1 MMHKISIIILFLFLG
16 HQELYP
22 AKFELKRLYSE
33 NKEYYLE
40 TVIYGSNSEL
50 EEGQTKI
57 YKAKDSTFIYG
68 LNIGVNPSVTYLSND
83 GNKIAIINSKNE
95 NIEIYS
101 DSKLVKSISIS
112 EITDCEFSN
121 ESQECSLL
129 YSNPKIRKLKNPEA
143 DPLTSFFDMIL
154 YQIDTNTSGHS
165 FYLYTEDA
173 DPMHVLADKYPT
185 FSYQDTLFIITG
197 QLKVCK
203 IDLNTYKYS
212 HSELSSEYS
221 YLNEIANNKK
231 SFEKVYQY
239 EYISFPELKN
249 SKKLIQAFGEKFD
262 YCFDYGSGEECSTNV
277 DSVLYHSISFGG
289 LLDRQGRF
297 EVTKLKIS
305 GYIDSLEFKNFF
317 ENLEFEPLDMPEIVE
332 KWYYSDNFYFCK
344 KDINESYKDKLLQDS
359 IYEAERDSLCLLD
372 TIRGIYIPKD
382 FEDCFH
388 QLDSLLPQETITK
401 IDSMKNS
408 YDMSDYHFGL
418 GRILRSRW
426 NLWGGSRLVKYLNDC
441 GLTDADNM
449 SGKILKSYYYYRHN
463 IEKSL
468 DDIIEEEK
476 MEFEERRKSYEI
488 KRP

>member
-1 MMHKISIIILFLFLG
+1 MFLFFG
-16 HQELYP
+16 YQALYP
-22 AKFELKRLYSE
+22 AKFELNRLYSE

-40 TVIYGSNSEL
+40 TVYYSSYSGDR
-50 EEGQTKI
+50 EGQTKI
-57 YKAKDSTFIYG
+57 YKAKDNTFIYG

-83 GNKIAIINSKNE
+83 GNKIATLNWYDWAVD
-95 NIEIYS
+95 IYS
-101 DSKLVKSISIS
+101 IGKLVKSISICDIS
-112 EITDCEFSN
+112 DCESTN

-129 YSNPKIRKLKNPEA
+129 YSNSKIRKLKNPEA
-143 DPLTSFFDMIL
+143 DPLTSFFNMFL
-154 YQIDTNTSGHS
+154 YEIDTITNGQA
-165 FYLYTEDA
+165 YYIYKEDA
-173 DPMHVLADKYPT
+173 NPMQVFADKYPK

-197 QLKVCK
+197 QMKVCK
-203 IDLNTYKYS
+203 IDMNNYNYS
-212 HSELSSEYS
+212 LSEFSSEYS
-221 YLNEIANNKK
+221 YLKEIANNKK
-231 SFEKVYQY
+231 SYEQVYQY
-239 EYISFPELKN
+239 ECISFPELKN
-249 SKKLIQAFGEKFD
+249 NKKLNQVFGEKFD
-262 YCFDYGSGEECSTNV
+262 YCFDYGSGKQCSINE
-277 DSVLYHSISFGG
+277 DSILFHNIYFGG

-305 GYIDSLEFKNFF
+305 VYIDSLEFKNFI
-317 ENLEFEPLDMPEIVE
+317 ENLEFEPLDMPEIVD
-332 KWYYSDNFYFCK
+332 KWYYWVDIFFCK

-372 TIRGIYIPKD
+372 TIDGIYIPKD
-382 FEDCFH
+382 FTDCFH

-408 YDMSDYHFGL
+408 YDMTEYHFGL